1 MEGSRFDELARALA
15 RPRSRRAVIATL
27 AGGLLGALGA
37 RSGSAAPASAA
48 VAFNPASVVFS
59 DDFES
64 GTLRKWT
71 QVSGVVIEQSDVAH
85 GRYAARAAST
95 GGAAFA
101 QVTLSKTW
109 PALFARVRFRIQQR
123 GGGVTLLQFFT
134 AGGSSL
140 VSVYLT
146 DQGDLGFRDDVAGQ
160 DARSTTSASASGWHE
175 LQVRVRV
182 GTTGNHVEVWLD
194 GRDVKALNQAPR
206 LGTTP
211 IGRFQIGDSA
221 TGDTFAV
228 LFDDVVLA
236 TEYIPSAFGV
246 TGANGAA
253 AGQTGGAPGPVAT
266 GAAATTAP
274 ATATPPP
281 PPPSQNP
288 RPTESTTGCGTG
300 QTVCNS
306 GGSAICVDLTS
317 DSRNCGACGTVCGA
331 GNTCANGTCVGG
343 GQGGACPGGCATGQ
357 ACCTGSCVDLGNESN
372 CTACGDTCAQ
382 NTVCCSTSIGCVD
395 LSSDPNHCGLC
406 GNACAQGQT
415 CANGTCTGGTGG
427 TGCLAG
433 QANCGNGCVNLGDES
448 NCSACGDTCAGTQV
462 CCGPA
467 TGCVDVSS
475 DPNNCGSCGNSCGQG
490 GTCSNEVCIGGAG
503 GTTCPGGQADCG
515 NGCVQLGD
523 ETNCTAC
530 GDACGAGEVCCSST
544 AGCHATC

>member
-15 RPRSRRAVIATL
+15 RPRSRRAVVTAL
-27 AGGLLGALGA
+27 AGGLLGALA
-37 RSGSAAPASAA
+37 DRSGIAAPVATPT
-48 VAFNPASVVFS
+48 AFNPAAVVFS
-59 DDFES
+59 DDFEG
-64 GTLRKWT
+64 GTLQKWT
-71 QVSGVVIEQSDVAH
+71 QSSGVTVEQTDAAH
-85 GRYAARAAST
+85 GKYAARVTST

-101 QVTLSKTW
+101 QLTLSKTL
-109 PALFARVRFRIQQR
+109 PALFARVRFKIQQR

-160 DARSTTSASASGWHE
+160 DARSTTSVSSGGWHE

-211 IGRFQIGDSA
+211 IGRFQIGESA
-221 TGDTFAV
+221 TGDTFDV

-236 TEYIPSAFGV
+236 TQYIPSAFGIP
-246 TGANGAA
+246 GASGA
-253 AGQTGGAPGPVAT
+253 AGQTGGAPGPVTT
-266 GAAATTAP
+266 GAVATNAPASATT
-274 ATATPPP
+274 PPQP
-281 PPPSQNP
+281 QGPT
-288 RPTESTTGCGTG
+288 PTESTTGCGIG

-306 GGSAICVDLTS
+306 GGSAICVDLQS
-317 DSRNCGACGTVCGA
+317 DSRNCGGCGTVCGT
-331 GNTCANGTCVGG
+331 GNTCSNGTCVGG

-357 ACCTGSCVDLGNESN
+357 ACCTGSCIDLGNESN

-382 NTVCCSTSIGCVD
+382 NTVCCSTDIGCVN

-406 GNACAQGQT
+406 GTACAQGQT

-427 TGCLAG
+427 NGCQNG
-433 QANCGNGCVNLGDES
+433 QADCGNGCVNLGDET
-448 NCSACGDTCAGTQV
+448 NCTACGDTCGQGKV
-462 CCGPA
+462 CCGTA
-467 TGCVDVSS
+467 AGCVDTSS
-475 DPNNCGSCGNSCGQG
+475 DPNNCGTCGNPCGQG
-490 GTCSNEVCIGGAG
+490 QSCDNGTCSGTTGGGAG
-503 GTTCPGGQADCG
+503 CPNGQADCG

-530 GDACGAGEVCCSST
+530 GDTCGAGQVCCSST
-544 AGCHATC
+544 AGCKASC